1 MGEAIKEL
9 MPLLQKVADKLDSS
23 AQYLWALQLQQVYVL
38 IVSGLIKYAIWIA
51 FVVAGIIV
59 IKNFYND
66 GLKLLNEVK
75 LAQKEDDKTKQLKEK
90 EFQDLKEERQK
101 AEQELCNRMPS
112 YRMLMSGYMSTYSHY
127 EIERL
132 HDARQA
138 KEEQEKFLTI
148 ITCGWLAVSIVMYI
162 AVLPSITELITMIA
176 NPQYYALH
184 EIIKMV
190 K

>member
-51 FVVAGIIV
+51 FVVVGFIAL
-59 IKNFYND
+59 KRFYHD
-66 GLKLLNEVK
+66 GLRLLNEIK
-75 LAQKEDDKTKQLKEK
+75 LAQKEDSEISEQKKQER
-90 EFQDLKEERQK
+90 EEQNQQRAK
-101 AEQELCNRMPS
+101 QEREYAKNFPTYSLLMNS
-112 YRMLMSGYMSTYSHY
+112 YRSTYTHY
-127 EIERL
+127 ETERL
-132 HDARQA
+132 CDA
-138 KEEQEKFLTI
+138 KEAKKKQEEFMGMAI
-148 ITCGWLAVSIVMYI
+148 CAWLAVSIITYI